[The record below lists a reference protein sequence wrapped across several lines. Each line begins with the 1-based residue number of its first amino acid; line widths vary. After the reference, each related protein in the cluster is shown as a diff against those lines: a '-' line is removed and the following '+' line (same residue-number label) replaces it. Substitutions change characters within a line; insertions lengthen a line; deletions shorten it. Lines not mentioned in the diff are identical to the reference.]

1 MYVDGEIDGI
11 IKSQNNVHVGK
22 NGRIKGEIIAK
33 SVIVQGKINGTID
46 ANRVEIKAHGHIMGT
61 VISSELVIESKGIFE
76 GDSKIKDIAK
86 PQLNK

>member
-22 NGRIKGEIIAK
+22 NGRIKGELIAK

-61 VISSELVIESKGIFE
+61 VISNELIIEAKGIFE
-76 GDSKIKDIAK
+76 GDSKIKDVAK